1 MTSTYLSYQFY
12 SRDIPKSLARTAS
25 LTAVSREA
33 AYYREN
39 IGKITSIDEFMK
51 DQRLYSYAMKAHGLE
66 DMIYAK
72 AFMRKVLESDT
83 TDASSFAR
91 KLVDTRYLTFAKA
104 FNFTPSGEAKLNPT
118 LAQDTVQLDETA
130 DLYSESRVRKGAVAA
145 SEADYYQARMGV
157 VQSVDDL
164 LADDRLFSYALK
176 AYGLDPDIAST
187 VTIRA
192 VLTSDLAD
200 PQSVANQLP
209 NQRYRTLAAA
219 FSFASDGSVPA
230 GASAQFADQ
239 MTDTIYRY
247 YDETGSKGSPAAAA
261 FKTQYYQDAMTSVTS
276 VDDLLADDKL
286 FDYALTAHG
295 LDPIIV
301 PKATIRQTLTS
312 DLSDPQSFANT
323 RSAEYRLL
331 AAAFNFNTDGT
342 LDAGVA
348 AQSPTQEDSTIDQY
362 FTKYD
367 SRAIRTE
374 TLDTTYYKLRIP
386 RVGSIDALMTDSKL
400 YTYVLEAFGLD
411 PAVESKA
418 KIRDVLRSDTSN
430 PRSFANTLTDTRYRA
445 LAAAFNFGPDGT
457 AQTPPTA
464 QLADAKLA
472 TVQLYNSR
480 IGDLPSEGEQAR
492 VESTYYNG
500 AIGRVRSVDEFVS
513 DKRLVTYVMKAYGFE
528 GETVSDDL
536 MKRVLT
542 SDPMDPK
549 NFINKPANVRFR
561 ELAAAFNFSAD
572 GTAARPPIQQAQDRG
587 DLLSTADMY
596 LRQTMESTAG
606 AENEGV
612 RLALY
617 FQRKAPS
624 ITSAFTILADKALLE
639 VVRTALGLP
648 AAMSQ
653 SDIDAQA
660 AIITRKLNLADLKD
674 PKKVEKLM
682 ARFSVLY
689 DLNNGGS
696 GPASAVS
703 ILFGGQ
709 QASGIGAGLLGNLQ
723 SLRFRG

>member
-1 MTSTYLSYQFY
+1 MTSTFLSYQFY
-12 SRDIPKSLARTAS
+12 SRDIPNSLARTAS

-33 AYYREN
+33 TYYREN
-39 IGKITSIDEFMK
+39 IGKVTSIDDLLK

-83 TDASSFAR
+83 TDPASFAR

-104 FNFTPSGEAKLNPT
+104 FNFAPSGEAKLNPT
-118 LAQDTVQLDETA
+118 LAQDTAQLEETA

-145 SEADYYQARMGV
+145 SEADYYRTRMGV
-157 VQSVDDL
+157 VPSVDEL
-164 LADDRLFSYALK
+164 IADDRLFSYALK
-176 AYGLDPDIAST
+176 AYGLDPDIASA

-192 VLTSDLAD
+192 VLTSDLSD

-219 FSFASDGSVPA
+219 FSFAADGSVPT
-230 GASAQFADQ
+230 GASAQSANQ
-239 MTDTIYRY
+239 LTDTIYNY
-247 YDETGSKGSPAAAA
+247 YDATGNKGSPAAAA
-261 FKTQYYQDAMTSVTS
+261 FKTQYYQNAMASVAS
-276 VDDLLADDKL
+276 VDGLLADDKL

-295 LDPIIV
+295 LDPLIV
-301 PKATIRQTLTS
+301 SKETIRQTLTS

-323 RSAEYRLL
+323 RSVEYRLL
-331 AAAFNFNTDGT
+331 AAAFNFKTDGT
-342 LDAGVA
+342 LDAGVP
-348 AQSPTQEDSTIDQY
+348 AQSPTQQNSTIDQY
-362 FTKYD
+362 FEKYD

-374 TLDTTYYKLRIP
+374 TLDTTYYKLRMP
-386 RVGSIDALMTDSKL
+386 RVASIDALMSDSKL
-400 YTYVLEAFGLD
+400 YTYALEAFGLD
-411 PAVESKA
+411 PTVESKT
-418 KIRDVLRSDTSN
+418 KIREVLSSDVSN
-430 PRSFANTLTDTRYRA
+430 PRSLANTLTDSRYRD
-445 LAAAFNFGPDGT
+445 LAAAFNFGPNGT
-457 AQTPPTA
+457 AQTARTA

-472 TVQLYNSR
+472 TVQLYSSR
-480 IGDLPSEGEQAR
+480 IGDLRSETEQAE
-492 VESTYYNG
+492 VETTYYKD
-500 AIGRVRSVDEFVS
+500 AIDRIHSVEELVR

-528 GETVSDDL
+528 GEAVSDDL
-536 MKRVLT
+536 LKRVLA

-549 NFINKPANVRFR
+549 SFINKPANARFR

-572 GTAARPPIQQAQDRG
+572 GTAARPPVQQAQDRG
-587 DLLSTADMY
+587 DLLATANMY

-624 ITSAFTILADKALLE
+624 ITSAYTILADKALLE

-648 AAMSQ
+648 VAMSQ

-660 AIITRKLNLADLKD
+660 AIITKKLNLADLKD
-674 PKKVEKLM
+674 PKKVDKLL